1 MKKLLF
7 LSMLMFSMLSLAQ
20 DYYKVVIMPK
30 KFDFLNEENKYNLN
44 VLCKSFFEKEGFQVY
59 YTTDNLPKEIAN
71 NRCNALFLD
80 LVEDSNMFRT
90 KMKVELKDCQN
101 NIVTFSEEGESREKN
116 YERAYS
122 EATRAALVSLKG
134 FTKFKN
140 PNISKVIEDKKEV
153 ETTKIQEP
161 ELLVD
166 VEMNP
171 VKKTDSNSKGLNSE
185 ITKNGYNLV
194 DENKNIKFELL
205 KTSNPTIFI
214 AKKGNVQGIF
224 TLSGM
229 NSKFESYQNN
239 ELVVE
244 KVEVKF

>member
-1 MKKLLF
+1 MKKIIF
-7 LSMLMFSMLSLAQ
+7 LSMLLFSLMSVAQ
-20 DYYKVVIMPK
+20 DYYEVIIMPK
-30 KFDFLNEENKYNLN
+30 KFDFLTEENQYNLN
-44 VLCKSFFEKEGFQVY
+44 VLCKSFFEKEGFKVY
-59 YTTDNLPKEIAN
+59 YTTDNLPKDIAN

-80 LVEDSNMFRT
+80 LEEESNMFKT
-90 KMKVELKDCQN
+90 KIKVELKDCQN
-101 NIVTFSEEGESREKN
+101 NTVTFSEEGESRDKSFD
-116 YERAYS
+116 RAYN
-122 EATRAALVSLKG
+122 EATRIALVSLRG

-140 PNISKVIEDKKEV
+140 PNSSKIAVSKNEV
-153 ETTKIQEP
+153 EVTKIEEP
-161 ELLVD
+161 EIHVD
-166 VEMNP
+166 VNP
-171 VKKTDSNSKGLNSE
+171 IKINDSNSKGLNSE

-214 AKKGNVQGIF
+214 AKKGNFQGIF
-224 TLSGM
+224 TLNGM